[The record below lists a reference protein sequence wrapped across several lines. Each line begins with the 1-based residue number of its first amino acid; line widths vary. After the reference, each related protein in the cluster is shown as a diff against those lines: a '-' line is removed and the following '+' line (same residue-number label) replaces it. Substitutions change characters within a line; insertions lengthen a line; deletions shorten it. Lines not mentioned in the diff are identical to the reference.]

1 MKLAIVSEVERFPKV
16 CLTLKLFQILL
27 VVCLVAIAFA
37 LPAPAP
43 SQDEI
48 SSNLA
53 ASNSDTG
60 VEDPTKDK
68 EFLLKFFKIFLLG

>member
-1 MKLAIVSEVERFPKV
+1 M
-16 CLTLKLFQILL
+16 LL
-27 VVCLVAIAFA
+27 VVCFVAIAFA

-48 SSNLA
+48 SNNLG

-60 VEDPTKDK
+60 IEDPTKDK